1 MGMDMNCRGVD
12 GNCREIDLIQG
23 SHPPYRNIE
32 IKRER
37 ERERERCTNA
47 LRNWFILHSYLM
59 LNYNHVFIGDQ
70 L

>member
-1 MGMDMNCRGVD
+1 MTDPSTRLQNLLGTFLMGMDINCRGID

-37 ERERERCTNA
+37 ERERDA
-47 LRNWFILHSYLM
+47 LMH
-59 LNYNHVFIGDQ
+59 
-70 L
+70 